1 MATDKSYAE
10 LKDDTAKILS
20 KWAPLLERCGHLET
34 LEEKLVFCNTLEKLS
49 QKSREAL
56 GSDYI
61 LAPNQTLNVVN
72 QTGTKRMVVSILPD
86 GDFHFVRQHK
96 DWIDD

>member
-1 MATDKSYAE
+1 MAT
-10 LKDDTAKILS
+10 AKTYEDLQDEVKKTLM
-20 KWAPLLERCGHLET
+20 KWQPLIERCGHLET

-61 LAPNQTLNVVN
+61 LDPDQTLNVVN

-86 GDFHFVRQHK
+86 GDFHFIRQHK

>member
-1 MATDKSYAE
+1 MAEKSYADLQE
-10 LKDDTAKILS
+10 EARKIIV
-20 KWAPLLERCGHLET
+20 KWQPLLEKCGHLES

-61 LAPNQTLNVVN
+61 LDPDQTLNVVN
-72 QTGTKRMVVSILPD
+72 QTGTKRLVVQYDDNGEL
-86 GDFHFVRQHK
+86 VVQRQRK
-96 DWIDD
+96 DWVND